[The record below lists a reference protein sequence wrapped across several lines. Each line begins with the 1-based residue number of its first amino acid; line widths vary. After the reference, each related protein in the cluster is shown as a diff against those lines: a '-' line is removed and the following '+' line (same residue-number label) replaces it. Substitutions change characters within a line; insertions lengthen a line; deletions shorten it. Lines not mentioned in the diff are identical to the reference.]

1 MVQRHGAP
9 RVIAGEVAIFGKG
22 VDQGRFRR
30 RDQAVPERDP
40 VQQRDDAFRDGAD
53 IVQGLGPEGDRAER
67 PAPAFVRALEIG
79 LQQDGFVAGDDD
91 AVQVGHF
98 RPGREGSQ
106 PCRHPMIEAGVFRP
120 SVTPFP
126 VHVRCLPLGY
136 GQRS

>member
-30 RDQAVPERDP
+30 RDQAVPERDS

-67 PAPAFVRALEIG
+67 PAPAFVRSLEIG
-79 LQQDGFVAGDDD
+79 LQQDGVVAGDDD
-91 AVQVGHF
+91 AVQAGHF
-98 RPGREGSQ
+98 RPGRAGPQ
-106 PCRHPMIEAGVFRP
+106 PRRHPMIEAGVFRP
-120 SVTPFP
+120 CVTPFP
-126 VHVRCLPLGY
+126 VHVRRLPLGY